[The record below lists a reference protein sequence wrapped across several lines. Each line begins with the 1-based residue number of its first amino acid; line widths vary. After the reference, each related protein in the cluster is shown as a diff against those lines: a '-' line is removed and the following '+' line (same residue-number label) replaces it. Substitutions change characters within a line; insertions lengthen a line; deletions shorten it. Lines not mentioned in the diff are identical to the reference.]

1 VKTIIVG
8 GGIQGLACAHALARR
23 GIGPIT
29 LLEARRVGY
38 GESSRSGGGIRA
50 QFRNEPTIRLAQWSM
65 EIFERLSAELNHH
78 ILFHRGGY
86 MYLHY
91 SEKDAAQAERDV
103 ALQNSLGVPTQL
115 LNPQKAV
122 RILPGLNAR
131 TVRVVQYNARDANC
145 HHDALMWGYLRWLQ
159 RHKVTIRTGVRVTA
173 LDVEGQR
180 VCGVIAGEERLRADQ
195 VIVACGTWSREL
207 LQTVGVH
214 VATQPWRREKLVAE
228 PVHHFLSANVIDK
241 RSGVSFHQAIRGEVL
256 GTAYGPVTGSEM
268 NWAST
273 HQMLENWC
281 RGIYELFPPLRN
293 VAVFRQ
299 WAGTRDFTPDG
310 TPIFGPMPGV
320 NGLWAICGQSGVG
333 LMLAPA
339 IAEAIARSC
348 AGLEPGVDWE
358 VYSPLRF
365 EQGRQLW
372 ERTPQG

>member
-1 VKTIIVG
+1 LKTIIVG
-8 GGIQGLACAHALARR
+8 GGIQGLACAHALTKR

-29 LLEARRVGY
+29 LLEANRIGY

-50 QFRNEPTIRLAQWSM
+50 QFRNAPTIELAKWSM
-65 EIFERLSAELNHH
+65 AIYDRLSAELDYH
-78 ILFHRGGY
+78 ILYHRGGY

-91 SEKDAAQAERDV
+91 SDKDAAQAEQDV
-103 ALQNSLGVPTQL
+103 ALQNRLGVPTRL
-115 LNPQKAV
+115 LSPRAAARVVPN
-122 RILPGLNAR
+122 LNLGE
-131 TVRVVQYNARDANC
+131 VRVVQYNARDANC
-145 HHDALMWGYLRWLQ
+145 HHDALMWAYLRWLQ
-159 RHKVTIRTGVRVTA
+159 RRKVSIRTGLRATA
-173 LDVEGQR
+173 LEVTGGR
-180 VCGVIAGEERLRADQ
+180 VSGVVIGDEVLRADQ

-207 LQTVGVH
+207 LKTVGVT
-214 VATQPWRREKLVAE
+214 VQTQPWRREKLVAE
-228 PVHHFLSANVIDK
+228 SVHHFLSANVIDK
-241 RSGVSFHQAIRGEVL
+241 RSGISFHQAIRGEVL
-256 GTAYGPVTGSEM
+256 GTAYGPVAGPGI
-268 NWAST
+268 NWDST

-320 NGLWAICGQSGVG
+320 TGLWAVCGQSGVG

-339 IAEAIARSC
+339 IAEAIARGIAC
-348 AGLEPGVDWE
+348 QPPGVDWD

-365 EQGRQLW
+365 ERGRQLW

>member
-1 VKTIIVG
+1 MIIVG
-8 GGIQGLACAHALARR
+8 GGIQGLACAYALAKR

-29 LLEARRVGY
+29 ILEARRIGY

-50 QFRNEPTIRLAQWSM
+50 QFRNEPNIRLAAWSM
-65 EIFERLSAELNHH
+65 EIYERLTAELGYQ

-91 SEKDAAQAERDV
+91 SEKDVAQAEKDV
-103 ALQNSLGVPTQL
+103 ALQNSLGVATRL
-115 LNPQKAV
+115 ITAREAA
-122 RILPGLNAR
+122 RIIPGLNLQHAR
-131 TVRVVQYNARDANC
+131 AVQYNARDANC
-145 HHDALMWGYLRWLQ
+145 HHDALMWGYLRWL
-159 RHKVTIRTGVRVTA
+159 RRRRVEIRTGVKVTGIEI
-173 LDVEGQR
+173 EGGK
-180 VCGVIAGEERLRADQ
+180 VSGVVAGDTLLKAQQ

-207 LQTVGVH
+207 LATVGV
-214 VATQPWRREKLVAE
+214 VVPTQPWRREKLVAE

-256 GTAYGPVTGSEM
+256 GTAYAPLPGPII
-268 NWAST
+268 NWDST
-273 HQMLENWC
+273 RQMLENWC

-310 TPIFGPMPGV
+310 TPIFGPVGTI
-320 NGLWAICGQSGVG
+320 NGLWTICGQSGVG

-339 IAEAIARSC
+339 IAEAIARAS

-358 VYSPLRF
+358 VYSPRRF
-365 EQGRQLW
+365 ECGQELW
-372 ERTPQG
+372 ERSPQG